1 MIDARFALALA
12 GLLVLAGLAAWPLV
26 ARWPGGEAGL
36 VAGLVFSFAS
46 LVLGMTGIRWG
57 LARSPRHMVTAL
69 LGSMAA
75 RVVAMIAFALVIAF
89 ATRAH
94 LAVALLTVV
103 AAHLVVGGVEIAY
116 LKRTGAFE

>member
-1 MIDARFALALA
+1 VIDARFALALA
-12 GLLVLAGLAAWPLV
+12 ALLALGGLAAWPLV
-26 ARWPGGEAGL
+26 GPLRGGATGL
-36 VAGLVFSFAS
+36 VAGLAFSFTS
-46 LVLGMTGIRWG
+46 LVLGLGSLRWG
-57 LARSPRHMVTAL
+57 LARSPRHVVMAL

-75 RVVAMIAFALVIAF
+75 RVVALITFALVLAL

-103 AAHLVVGGVEIAY
+103 AAHIIVGWAEVVY

>member
-1 MIDARFALALA
+1 MIDARFALTLA
-12 GLLVLAGLAAWPLV
+12 GLLALAGLAAWPLV
-26 ARWPGGEAGL
+26 GRWPGGEAGL
-36 VAGLVFSFAS
+36 AAGLVFSFAS
-46 LVLGMTGIRWG
+46 LVIGLAGIRWG

-75 RVVAMIAFALVIAF
+75 RVVALIVFTLVLAFG
-89 ATRAH
+89 TRAH

-103 AAHLVVGGVEIAY
+103 AAHIVVGGAEIAY